1 MKVIFEFDFI
11 KDMYRQEKDEL
22 LKDNSMERILEIA
35 IDNCFLMSDREF
47 YNEYGL
53 DANPD
58 DYCYEVIYS
67 GEYIKSFW
75 FSIDQFWNDWYEFKT
90 NTVLERFK

>member
-11 KDMYRQEKDEL
+11 KDMYQQEKDEL
-22 LKDNSMERILEIA
+22 LKNNSMEKILEIA
-35 IDNCFLMSDREF
+35 IDNCILMNNREF
-47 YNEYGL
+47 YEEYGL

-67 GEYIKSFW
+67 GEYIESFW
-75 FSIDQFWNDWYEFKT
+75 FSIDQFWNDWHEFKT
-90 NTVLERFK
+90 DTVLERFK

>member
-11 KDMYRQEKDEL
+11 KDMYQQEKDGL

-35 IDNCFLMSDREF
+35 IDNCILMNNREF
-47 YNEYGL
+47 YEEYGL
-53 DANPD
+53 DVNPD

-67 GEYIKSFW
+67 GEYVESFW
-75 FSIDQFWNDWYEFKT
+75 FSIDQFWNDWHEFKT
-90 NTVLERFK
+90 DTVLERFK

>member
-11 KDMYRQEKDEL
+11 KDMYQQEKDEL

-35 IDNCFLMSDREF
+35 IDNCMLMTDREF

-67 GEYIKSFW
+67 GEYVESFW

-90 NTVLERFK
+90 DTVLERFK